1 MQDCKAECQN
11 SHVMQHLEIL
21 IYNMPKCPKE
31 EYAGSQVSWL
41 SMDGWMSSLFQVIEQ
56 QQQKKKGE
64 ELKTKQRYIFSVHLK
79 VYRII

>member
-1 MQDCKAECQN
+1 
-11 SHVMQHLEIL
+11 MQHLGIL

-41 SMDGWMSSLFQVIEQ
+41 SMDGCWMDVQLIPSNRATTTK
-56 QQQKKKGE
+56 KKKGE